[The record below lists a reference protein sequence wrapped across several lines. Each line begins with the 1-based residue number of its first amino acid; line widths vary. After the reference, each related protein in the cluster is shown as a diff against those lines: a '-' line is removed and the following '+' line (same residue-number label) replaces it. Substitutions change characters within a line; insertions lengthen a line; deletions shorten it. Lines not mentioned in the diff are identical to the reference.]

1 MTDTLLIL
9 GASTRAAAF
18 SAIRAGMRPI
28 CGDMFADADL
38 RQVADILEV
47 PDFPRKLRL
56 ATQSVPS
63 WPWIYTGALENSP
76 SQIHAVSQR
85 HRLLG
90 NEATVLRSCRDPW
103 NIQRIIEQ
111 AELPTLE
118 LRTSEYAPPRDGN
131 WIIKP
136 YRSAAG
142 RNMARWEDQASAPQ
156 EAHYFQRF
164 QSGCPISAA
173 FLGLSPQPDQSSA
186 ELLGVS
192 TQLIGSPRLNAPKF
206 GYCGSI
212 VPSQI
217 DDLNEI
223 SLPFLCHKPIRPRP
237 AEPNLTQL
245 LAQAGQAIA
254 RKCHLR
260 GLFGIDFIW
269 DGNQAWILE
278 VNPRY
283 TASMELV
290 ECTLNRPLLDWHRRA
305 CLATPS
311 PDLVQTIRAE
321 IRESHLFAARHREFF
336 GKVVLYADRN
346 SITPDLSEFLNAEI
360 KLGCLPQIAD
370 IPING
375 SPILK
380 CQPVF
385 TCLGRNAEP
394 TQLLSNLIERAH
406 TLWNRFP

>member
-1 MTDTLLIL
+1 MPDKLVIL

-18 SAIRAGMRPI
+18 SAIRAGIRPI

-38 RQVADILEV
+38 RQVASILEV

-56 ATQSVPS
+56 ATQSVPPL
-63 WPWIYTGALENSP
+63 PWIYTGALENSP

-85 HRLLG
+85 HQLLG
-90 NEATVLRSCRDPW
+90 NGATVLRSCRDPW
-103 NIQRIIEQ
+103 NIQRVVEQ
-111 AELPTLE
+111 AGLPTLE
-118 LRTSEYAPPRDGN
+118 LRTSEHAPPHDGN

-142 RNMARWEDQASAPQ
+142 RNMARWEDQACAPQ

-173 FLGLSPQPDQSSA
+173 FLGLSPQPEQSSA

-192 TQLIGSPRLNAPKF
+192 TQLIGSPRLNAPHF

-217 DDLNEI
+217 DDLIEI
-223 SLPFLCHKPIRPRP
+223 SLPLLNHKPIRPRP
-237 AEPNLTQL
+237 AEQSLTQL
-245 LAQAGQAIA
+245 LIQAGQAIA
-254 RKCHLR
+254 RECHLR

-290 ECTLNRPLLDWHRRA
+290 ECALDRPLLDWHRRA
-305 CLATPS
+305 CLDTPS
-311 PDLVQTIRAE
+311 HDLVQTIRAE
-321 IRESHLFAARHREFF
+321 IRESHLIAARHREFF

-346 SITPDLSEFLNAEI
+346 SIAPDLSEFLNAEI
-360 KLGCLPQIAD
+360 KLGCMPQVAD
-370 IPING
+370 IPINV
-375 SPILK
+375 SAILQ
-380 CQPVF
+380 CQPVL
-385 TCLGRNAEP
+385 TCLGRNDDP
-394 TQLLSNLIERAH
+394 TQLHSNLIERAH
-406 TLWNRFP
+406 TLWNRFA